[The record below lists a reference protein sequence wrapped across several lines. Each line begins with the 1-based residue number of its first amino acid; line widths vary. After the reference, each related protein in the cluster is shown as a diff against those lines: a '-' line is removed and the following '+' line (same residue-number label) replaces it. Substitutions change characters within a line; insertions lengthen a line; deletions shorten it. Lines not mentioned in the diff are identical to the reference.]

1 MPGGRPTKIDQIVG
15 TRTIEHKDGSTEE
28 VNVTAA
34 DRILSALRTGNY
46 FEQACAA
53 AGVHKETAYGWLR
66 RGAQAVA
73 RAAMLNLPV
82 EELDLPP
89 TDLRYVE
96 FSDAVAQAEAQWEVQ
111 ANTLLENAARGGVTE
126 VTVTEK
132 HDANGNL
139 VETTTRT
146 TTLPPNVQ
154 VIEWRL
160 TRRYSERY
168 YPRVGFV
175 FPAVADELSVEDKA
189 EVLAGELR
197 AFLAGRADVERE
209 RG

>member
-1 MPGGRPTKIDQIVG
+1 MPGGRPSKIDQVVG
-15 TRTIEHKDGSTEE
+15 TRTADDGTTIDI
-28 VNVTAA
+28 TAA
-34 DRILSALRTGNY
+34 DRILLALRTGNY

-53 AGVHKETAYGWLR
+53 AGVHRETAYGWLR
-66 RGAQAVA
+66 RGAQSVA
-73 RAAMLNLPV
+73 RAALTDVPV
-82 EELDLPP
+82 EELDL
-89 TDLRYVE
+89 TSHDLRCVE

-111 ANTLLENAARGGVTE
+111 ANTLLENAARGGGVE

-132 HDANGNL
+132 HDAAGNL

-160 TRRYSERY
+160 TRRYPDRY

-175 FPAVADELSVEDKA
+175 FPAVSDELSVEDKA
-189 EVLAGELR
+189 AVLVGEVR
-197 AFLAGRADVERE
+197 AFLEGRADVERE
-209 RG
+209 RD